1 MKSDDQEFN
10 YKQNQVDYDKNKND
24 MKNLSIALEKRMKE
38 DRLVNYVGLVAI
50 SFCLIF
56 LAWEFLRWIYSKI
69 LNSKKMKMKD

>member
-50 SFCLIF
+50 FFCLIF
-56 LAWEFLRWIYSKI
+56 LAWEFLK
-69 LNSKKMKMKD
+69 